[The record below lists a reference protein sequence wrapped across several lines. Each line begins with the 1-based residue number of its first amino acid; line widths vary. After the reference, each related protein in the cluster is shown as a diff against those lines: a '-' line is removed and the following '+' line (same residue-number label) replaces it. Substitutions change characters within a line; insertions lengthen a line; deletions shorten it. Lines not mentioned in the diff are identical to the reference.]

1 MSAARDGDI
10 AEVENVLKASPKTA
24 KFCSF
29 GVRISPLHFA
39 AAKGHREVSL
49 GAVRFASHIALNLTF
64 VSFWLADCPA
74 FAPAWCKPKP
84 AKLHW
89 AGDLNSRKKG
99 SIDTNGSG
107 LRIHSPYNVQVGA
120 GRQAILS

>member
-24 KFCSF
+24 KYCSF

-49 GAVRFASHIALNLTF
+49 SLRAVRCASDMAVNLTP
-64 VSFWLADCPA
+64 V
-74 FAPAWCKPKP
+74 
-84 AKLHW
+84 
-89 AGDLNSRKKG
+89 
-99 SIDTNGSG
+99 I
-107 LRIHSPYNVQVGA
+107 LRFQIVQLLLQHGA
-120 GRQAILS
+120 NPNMRNYTGQVI